1 LKSEVNNQNPPIP
14 PHVAD
19 SLKSVISNQNLNS
32 EYFINTTNDTNKF
45 SSVSSSGSS
54 RNDNFNNQNFS
65 NNSSKYQ
72 SRDNSSRYSS
82 VGSSDNYADKYSE
95 KPSGYLD
102 SFKYYLGSALNKTMD
117 VAYNIKEK
125 VSEMDISS
133 TLKTTGLKTVE
144 IIKDTGIKVKV
155 SDSLQ
160 RIQTRFKQ
168 LHRKLVKDI
177 TS

>member
-1 LKSEVNNQNPPIP
+1 MSDCLKST
-14 PHVAD
+14 
-19 SLKSVISNQNLNS
+19 ISNQNLNN

-54 RNDNFNNQNFS
+54 LNDNVNQNFS
-65 NNSSKYQ
+65 NNNSKYQ

-82 VGSSDNYADKYSE
+82 VGSNDNFADKYSE

-102 SFKYYLGSALNKTMD
+102 SFKYYLGSALYKTMD
-117 VAYNIKEK
+117 VAYNIKER

-155 SDSLQ
+155 SEC
-160 RIQTRFKQ
+160 
-168 LHRKLVKDI
+168 
-177 TS
+177 